1 HPGLA
6 HRGLQNAA
14 TRLSSYLKQARQER
28 EARPQSE
35 ELGKKA
41 GRAVGAGVNA
51 AKRMNKKRKE
61 SKND

>member
-1 HPGLA
+1 MG
-6 HRGLQNAA
+6 GGVNAA
-14 TRLSSYLKQARQER
+14 KRMNEKRKEAGQEGS
-28 EARPQSE
+28 ARPQSE

-41 GRAVGAGVNA
+41 GRVVGDGVNA